1 MAAPWGGS
9 VKAMKLIA
17 SGNIYLFLFIPFVYT
32 IYLYHLFIQ
41 FVNTIY
47 LYHLF
52 PLTWYTDALY
62 VQLEAN

>member
-17 SGNIYLFLFIPFVYT
+17 SGSIYLFLFITFVY
-32 IYLYHLFIQ
+32 
-41 FVNTIY
+41 TIY